1 MSTPRLPRA
10 GDLRVATL
18 NLWGGYYPIK
28 APGIGRM
35 RPGTDRHPAWSDR
48 QRALAAGLREL
59 GPDLVAFQEALK
71 TDDHDQVA
79 ELLGPGYH
87 LAHQTSREAD
97 GSGASVASRWPL
109 GEVHEVDLH
118 VTPRTEGEFPCVT
131 LLVEVLAPEPVG
143 PLLFANHNPNYQL
156 DFEYERELQAVAAA
170 RAIEA
175 LVGRRRLHVVVVGD
189 FDSSPAAANAR
200 FWRGLQS
207 LDGTSVCYRDVWE
220 RAHPGDPGH
229 TFTPDNP
236 LLPEGTWPQERGRR
250 IDQILVRCVGHG
262 PSLETVACSRTFDR
276 PVDGVWASDHFGVVA
291 DLAVPA
297 PTPTVAS

>member
-1 MSTPRLPRA
+1 MSTPSLPRA

-18 NLWGGYYPIK
+18 NLWGGYYPIEG
-28 APGIGRM
+28 PGIGRM
-35 RPGTDRHPAWSDR
+35 RPGERHPAWAAR
-48 QRALAAGLREL
+48 QQALAAGLREL

-109 GEVHEVDLH
+109 GEVHEIDLH

-131 LLVEVLAPEPVG
+131 LLVEILAPDPVG
-143 PLLFANHNPNYQL
+143 PLLFANHNPNFQL

-170 RAIEA
+170 RAIEE
-175 LVGRRRLHVVVVGD
+175 LVGQRRLHVVVAGD
-189 FDSSPAAANAR
+189 FDSSPEAANAR

-207 LDGTSVCYRDVWE
+207 LDGTSVCYRE
-220 RAHPGDPGH
+220 SGNAPIPA
-229 TFTPDNP
+229 TPATP
-236 LLPEGTWPQERGRR
+236 SHRTTRCCRRGPGRR
-250 IDQILVRCVGHG
+250 SAAAG
-262 PSLETVACSRTFDR
+262 STS
-276 PVDGVWASDHFGVVA
+276 S
-291 DLAVPA
+291 
-297 PTPTVAS
+297 